1 MSIGRFVGTV
11 VAAYLA
17 YSILYVGTM
26 LVLFADLF
34 SANAAMMRPETD
46 PLMPYTYLAHLVQT
60 IAVVLLFN
68 KAVNSDDVKAGAV
81 FGLLMG
87 LYLAAT
93 DATFY
98 FGMQM
103 STAPLMVS
111 VVLHLVIGAIVGVLL
126 AKLHGVGRGSDA
138 AVE

>member
-17 YSILYVGTM
+17 YSLLYVGTM
-26 LVLFADLF
+26 MGLFADLF

-46 PLMPYTYLAHLVQT
+46 PLIPYMYLAHLVQT

-68 KAVNSDDVKAGAV
+68 KAVGSDDLKAGAM
-81 FGLLMG
+81 FGLLVG

-98 FGMQM
+98 FGIQM
-103 STAPLMVS
+103 STAPLLMS
-111 VVLHLVIGAIVGVLL
+111 VILHLAIGAIVGVLL
-126 AKLHGVGRGSDA
+126 AKLHGIGRGTEA
-138 AVE
+138 AAE